1 MIKSVLACDETTL
14 LKLLLPVVHRTSRSS
29 GFVPLGAVGYIPTP
43 ICGVEMRHLRVL
55 PAFLVS
61 PVVCCHRAYP
71 LITART
77 IVTLL
82 VCLPS
87 SVIAHIG
94 H

>member
-14 LKLLLPVVHRTSRSS
+14 LNLLLPVVHRSSRSS

-43 ICGVEMRHLRVL
+43 ICEVETHHIRVL
-55 PAFLVS
+55 SAFLVS
-61 PVVCCHRAYP
+61 PGVCCHRAYP

-77 IVTLL
+77 IVNLF